1 MYSGM
6 EEVEKKVASILIKN
20 SNDKSLLVSILQDV
34 QAEYGYLPREVLT
47 AVSHHLC
54 IPLSHVYSVATFF
67 KAFSLKPRG
76 RHTVH
81 VCVGTACHVRGADR
95 VLETLERELKINPG
109 ETTPDLKY
117 TMETVNCVGACALG
131 PIIIIDDKYSG
142 QVKIDEVK
150 SLLESHK

>member
-6 EEVEKKVASILIKN
+6 EEIEKKADTILAKN
-20 SNDKSLLVSILQDV
+20 GNDKSLLVSILQDV
-34 QAEYGYLPREVLT
+34 QGEYGYLPREML
-47 AVSHHLC
+47 ALIGNRLC
-54 IPLSHVYSVATFF
+54 IPMSQVYSVATFF
-67 KAFSLKPRG
+67 KSFSLKPRG

-109 ETTPDLKY
+109 ETTADQKF

-131 PIIIIDDKYSG
+131 PIIIIDGQYAG
-142 QVKIDEVK
+142 QVKVDEVK
-150 SLLESHK
+150 SLLESHE

>member
-6 EEVEKKVASILIKN
+6 EEIEKKADAILVKN
-20 SNDKSLLVSILQDV
+20 GNDRSLLVSILQDV
-34 QAEYGYLPREVLT
+34 QGEYGYLPREMLSLI
-47 AVSHHLC
+47 SHRLC
-54 IPLSHVYSVATFF
+54 VPMSQVYSVATFF
-67 KAFSLKPRG
+67 KSFSLKPRG

-109 ETTPDLKY
+109 ETTADQKY

-131 PIIIIDDKYSG
+131 PIIIIDGQYAG
-142 QVKIDEVK
+142 QVKVDEVK
-150 SLLESHK
+150 SLLESHE